1 VDIWNIDPNKII
13 TENSTEEKVEE
24 KTISTNSIYEMQSE
38 KKKKFEIQED
48 ETLLSKKIEITG
60 LYDPVEN
67 GLTIDMWSNSNG
79 VQILDLLNKIQ
90 GIKLSNDAKEI
101 LKISLL
107 TNSYFPHQ
115 SISSAQFLK
124 LKLDW
129 LIKNGDF
136 KLMEDYLIKN
146 QDVDKNE
153 KLIIFLVDE
162 YLSRSEL
169 EKSCEIILNIK
180 EAINNNYLSK
190 FNIYCLINLNKNE
203 EAQLR
208 FDLLKEQGFEDNFFE
223 KKFSHLIGYNENR
236 DNIISEKTLL
246 DFHLSHRTSSDFKFE
261 AKINTSELI
270 WKYLSSSNL
279 LESIDFIDLEDQEK
293 VFMIEKATH
302 EKNYRENE
310 LFTLYERF
318 MFNINQLLTIEE
330 SYKLLSNS
338 EARALLYQGV
348 LITKE
353 VSEKIK
359 LMKLLRETYE
369 KDW

>member
-1 VDIWNIDPNKII
+1 MKILKLLNKKNLSIILSFFFLFSLKVYSTEPVDIWNIDPKKKI

-24 KTISTNSIYEMQSE
+24 KTISTSSIYEMQSK

-48 ETLLSKKIEITG
+48 ETLLSKKIEIAG

-107 TNSYFPHQ
+107 TNSYFPKQ
-115 SISSAQFLK
+115 NISNEQFLE

-136 KLMEDYLIKN
+136 KLMEDYLMKN
-146 QDVDKNE
+146 PNVDKNE

-180 EAINNNYLSK
+180 EVIDNNYLSK
-190 FNIYCLINLNKNE
+190 FNI
-203 EAQLR
+203 
-208 FDLLKEQGFEDNFFE
+208 
-223 KKFSHLIGYNENR
+223 
-236 DNIISEKTLL
+236 
-246 DFHLSHRTSSDFKFE
+246 
-261 AKINTSELI
+261 
-270 WKYLSSSNL
+270 
-279 LESIDFIDLEDQEK
+279 
-293 VFMIEKATH
+293 
-302 EKNYRENE
+302 
-310 LFTLYERF
+310 
-318 MFNINQLLTIEE
+318 
-330 SYKLLSNS
+330 
-338 EARALLYQGV
+338 
-348 LITKE
+348 
-353 VSEKIK
+353 
-359 LMKLLRETYE
+359 
-369 KDW
+369 